1 MDLTSYIAS
10 MSVSMAQANVA
21 QSVSTAML
29 SKSIDSIEQSGAE
42 VVDLINRG
50 MDNPTEPLTHQ
61 TCCHTRTFQKEMTLY
76 VSDQKLYHQ
85 RRYQSS

>member
-29 SKSIDSIEQSGAE
+29 SKSC
-42 VVDLINRG
+42 L
-50 MDNPTEPLTHQ
+50 
-61 TCCHTRTFQKEMTLY
+61 LY
-76 VSDQKLYHQ
+76 TSDAADEL
-85 RRYQSS
+85 

>member
-1 MDLTSYIAS
+1 

-42 VVDLINRG
+42 MVDLINSADIPPAG
-50 MDNPTEPLTHQ
+50 VTGHILNI
-61 TCCHTRTFQKEMTLY
+61 KA
-76 VSDQKLYHQ
+76 
-85 RRYQSS
+85 

>member
-29 SKSIDSIEQSGAE
+29 SKSIDTALNKAGQRW
-42 VVDLINRG
+42 LILSTAPIFRL
-50 MDNPTEPLTHQ
+50 PE
-61 TCCHTRTFQKEMTLY
+61 
-76 VSDQKLYHQ
+76 
-85 RRYQSS
+85 

>member
-42 VVDLINRG
+42 VVDLINSADIPPA
-50 MDNPTEPLTHQ
+50 MWQ
-61 TCCHTRTFQKEMTLY
+61 TPSGLPRCSSRQGWPGRTP
-76 VSDQKLYHQ
+76 VPDG
-85 RRYQSS
+85 R

>member
-42 VVDLINRG
+42 VVDLINSADIPPAG
-50 MDNPTEPLTHQ
+50 VTGHVLNIKAYFSKTADFSAVFLFP
-61 TCCHTRTFQKEMTLY
+61 
-76 VSDQKLYHQ
+76 S
-85 RRYQSS
+85 

>member
-1 MDLTSYIAS
+1 MDLTSIAS

-42 VVDLINRG
+42 VDLINSADIPPAG
-50 MDNPTEPLTHQ
+50 VTGHVLNI
-61 TCCHTRTFQKEMTLY
+61 KA
-76 VSDQKLYHQ
+76 
-85 RRYQSS
+85 

>member
-21 QSVSTAML
+21 QSDSTAML

-42 VVDLINRG
+42 VVDLINSADIPPAGVTGHVLNIKDTFLKTATSSRFLF
-50 MDNPTEPLTHQ
+50 PLTW
-61 TCCHTRTFQKEMTLY
+61 
-76 VSDQKLYHQ
+76 S
-85 RRYQSS
+85 

>member
-29 SKSIDSIEQSGAE
+29 SIDSIEQSGAE
-42 VVDLINRG
+42 VVDFINSADILPAG
-50 MDNPTEPLTHQ
+50 VTGHVLNI
-61 TCCHTRTFQKEMTLY
+61 KA
-76 VSDQKLYHQ
+76 
-85 RRYQSS
+85 

>member
-42 VVDLINRG
+42 VVDLINSADIPPDG
-50 MDNPTEPLTHQ
+50 VTGHVLNI
-61 TCCHTRTFQKEMTLY
+61 KA
-76 VSDQKLYHQ
+76 
-85 RRYQSS
+85 

>member
-29 SKSIDSIEQSGAE
+29 SKSIEQSGAE
-42 VVDLINRG
+42 VVDLINSADIPPAG
-50 MDNPTEPLTHQ
+50 VTGHVLNI
-61 TCCHTRTFQKEMTLY
+61 KA
-76 VSDQKLYHQ
+76 
-85 RRYQSS
+85 

>member
-42 VVDLINRG
+42 VVDLISADIPPAGVTGHVLNI
-50 MDNPTEPLTHQ
+50 
-61 TCCHTRTFQKEMTLY
+61 KA
-76 VSDQKLYHQ
+76 
-85 RRYQSS
+85 

>member
-42 VVDLINRG
+42 VVDLINSA
-50 MDNPTEPLTHQ
+50 DIPAVFL
-61 TCCHTRTFQKEMTLY
+61 
-76 VSDQKLYHQ
+76 
-85 RRYQSS
+85 

>member
-42 VVDLINRG
+42 VVDLINSADIPPAG
-50 MDNPTEPLTHQ
+50 VTGHILNIKAEFLKTADFSAVFLFP
-61 TCCHTRTFQKEMTLY
+61 
-76 VSDQKLYHQ
+76 S
-85 RRYQSS
+85 

>member
-42 VVDLINRG
+42 WLILSTAPIFRL
-50 MDNPTEPLTHQ
+50 PE
-61 TCCHTRTFQKEMTLY
+61 
-76 VSDQKLYHQ
+76 
-85 RRYQSS
+85 

>member
-29 SKSIDSIEQSGAE
+29 SKSIDSIEPVSYTH
-42 VVDLINRG
+42 LTL
-50 MDNPTEPLTHQ
+50 PTNSL
-61 TCCHTRTFQKEMTLY
+61 
-76 VSDQKLYHQ
+76 V
-85 RRYQSS
+85 

>member
-21 QSVSTAML
+21 QSVSAAML

-42 VVDLINRG
+42 VVDLINSADIPPAG
-50 MDNPTEPLTHQ
+50 VTGHLLNIKASFLKTADLSAVFLFP
-61 TCCHTRTFQKEMTLY
+61 
-76 VSDQKLYHQ
+76 S
-85 RRYQSS
+85 

>member
-42 VVDLINRG
+42 VVDLINSV
-50 MDNPTEPLTHQ
+50 DIPLP
-61 TCCHTRTFQKEMTLY
+61 E
-76 VSDQKLYHQ
+76 
-85 RRYQSS
+85 